1 MSVRQSARLLVASW
15 ALVSL
20 VSTALVHADADGGVS
35 ELRAVLA
42 EFAKVDALRA
52 HFREEKHMA
61 LLAQPLHSEGTLHY
75 AKPRLLVRHTERPHP
90 STVLLRGDMLSF
102 GDDKHQES
110 LALSSQ
116 PALGV
121 LVDTF
126 VSVLAGDLTAL
137 TRAADVSSEST
148 PHGGFRI
155 RVIPKDPKVKRLVR
169 AMTFE
174 GQGARLSRM
183 ELLDA
188 NGDTTITTFS
198 GVTVHKP
205 GTPAE
210 QARIFRIGH

>member
-1 MSVRQSARLLVASW
+1 MRRAACLLVCLL
-15 ALVSL
+15 ALLSL
-20 VSTALVHADADGGVS
+20 ASTALVRADGADAGAPDA
-35 ELRAVLA
+35 RAVLA
-42 EFAKVDALRA
+42 QFAKVEALSA
-52 HFREEKHMA
+52 HFHEEKHMA
-61 LLAQPLHSEGTLHY
+61 LLAQPLRSEGTLHY
-75 AKPRLLVRHTERPHP
+75 AKPRLLVRHTERPHA
-90 STVLLRGDMLSF
+90 STVLLRGDTLSF

-137 TRAADVSSEST
+137 TRAADVSSEAGA
-148 PHGGFRI
+148 HGGFRI
-155 RVIPKDPKVKRLVR
+155 RVTPKDAKVKRLVR

-198 GVTVHKP
+198 EVTVHKP
-205 GTPAE
+205 ASAAE
-210 QARIFRIGH
+210 QARIFRIGR